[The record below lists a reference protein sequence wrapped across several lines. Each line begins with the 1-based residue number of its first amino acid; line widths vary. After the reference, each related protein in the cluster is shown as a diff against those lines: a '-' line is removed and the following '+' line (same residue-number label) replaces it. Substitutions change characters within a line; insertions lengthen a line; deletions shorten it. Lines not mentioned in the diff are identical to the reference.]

1 MLNMIKLDW
10 LGMRKYR
17 NRIAVA
23 VISSF
28 VWGVVFGAEVLLP
41 MLVWGMFD
49 TSLYCYDAEEK
60 GKLNQLYLTLP
71 ITRGTLITARY
82 SMSLI
87 LQAIGIAA
95 GIVLTIAFSAIM
107 QGRTVIR
114 LHTFSPSPQS
124 MFLIICASLLFCAI
138 LSLTMHPIL
147 HKFGYAKAKI
157 VGYVLPMY
165 GSIALIVAFIIL
177 APRIGAIGNIAQS
190 VSQWVNGN
198 IALAALAMLC
208 AAALLLA
215 ASFALSHKLYAK
227 REF

>member
-1 MLNMIKLDW
+1 MIKLDW

-49 TSLYCYDAEEK
+49 TSLYCFDAEEK

-138 LSLTMHPIL
+138 LSLAMHPIL